1 MRKSIK
7 YILLLL
13 VIIIATLWT
22 LDAFRLLE
30 RYKLPVNQSFN
41 ALRKVNTAC
50 RKDTQCTMAPVDCSP
65 CREVGGAVNQSYRT
79 WCPLNYKDTKV
90 FCSGTQL
97 QWREFT
103 AVCQEGQCVAVHPE
117 KKN

>member
-1 MRKSIK
+1 MKKTIS

-13 VIIIATLWT
+13 AVIIGILWI
-22 LDAFRLLE
+22 LDFFRLLE
-30 RYKLPVNQSFN
+30 RYKMPINQWVNST
-41 ALRKVNTAC
+41 RDITVSCK
-50 RKDTQCTMAPVDCSP
+50 KDAHCKMAPTDCSP
-65 CREVGGAVNQSYRT
+65 CREVGDAVNQSYRAF
-79 WCPLNYKDTKV
+79 CPLKYKNTKV